1 MSFFDYIQTFYV
13 VPDAIGGANEVMA
26 TSIELYFRSKP
37 SLVKNISG
45 SKNPGITVW
54 LCDVENN
61 TPIPERV
68 VKKSITAIEYD
79 YINTSQNA
87 LSATSVRFNSGVLL
101 KAGKFYGIVIKYDD
115 PAFEIWL
122 NKQGDKLVNATGVT
136 NIVSSGSQGRFDG
149 ILYKST
155 NTNDYLSFSDRDL
168 KFKLNIAKYIETSGT
183 FTLVNKPYEFIT
195 MGSSSGSFL
204 GGEFVYANTADEAG
218 TINISSSN
226 LQVTGTGTDFSN
238 YTSGNYLVVSGDVL
252 KIKTIANATHL
263 ILDELPSVT
272 NAAATYKYPPVA
284 AVYYTDYTKSKVYL
298 TDSNA
303 ANATFRF
310 APGTRI
316 IGERSGASA
325 NVVSLDRYQVDNFT
339 PKFLIN
345 NPSTSK
351 FDISYTIA
359 NTSNAVPVT
368 FSNIELLKNNNSSR
382 PSYLLSRSQEVVET
396 NMYGP
401 SKRSSAVKVDFTVNI
416 SNSNLFSVPYI
427 ETDELDFYTYQNDI
441 NTTSSTTKYGITDY
455 DTEVEKNGLGKS
467 KYIST
472 KVSFATDKFA
482 EDIRVYLTA
491 YRPSG
496 TNIKVYAKLHNSI
509 DKETFDDKAWTPLE
523 LKDNIDRFSGESKDD
538 IIEYTYGLPIAPE
551 THFNLT
557 GQFLVTSASDT
568 ITATVDPT
576 SSVYPGDLI
585 KVYDPL
591 RAADNYEVF
600 TVLAVTSSTI
610 QVNKPIINNNILGN
624 MYVDRLKY
632 KNVAWNNIANDNI
645 ARYVNTAG
653 VEFDTFNT
661 MQIKIVFLSTD
672 THIAPEVHQIQAI
685 GVSA

>member
-13 VPDAIGGANEVMA
+13 VPDAVGGANEVMA
-26 TSIELYFRSKP
+26 TSLELYFKSKP

-61 TPIPERV
+61 SPIPERV
-68 VKKSITAIEYD
+68 VKKSITNVEYD
-79 YINTSQNA
+79 FVNTSQN
-87 LSATSVRFNSGVLL
+87 SQSGTIVRFSSGVLL

-122 NKQGDKLVNATGVT
+122 NKQGDKLVNDTGVT
-136 NIVSSGSQGRFDG
+136 NVVSSGSQGRFDG

-168 KFKLNIAKYIETSGT
+168 KFKVNIAKYIETSGT
-183 FTLVNKPYEFIT
+183 FYLVNKPYEFLKV
-195 MGSSSGSFL
+195 GSSTGSFV
-204 GGEFVYANTADEAG
+204 GGEFVYANTADETG
-218 TINISSSN
+218 TISISSSN
-226 LQVTGTGTDFSN
+226 LHVTGTGTDFSG
-238 YTSGNYLVVSGDVL
+238 YTAGNFLVAGGDVL
-252 KIKTIANATHL
+252 KIKTVANATSL
-263 ILDELPSVT
+263 ILDELPATT
-272 NAAATYKYPPVA
+272 NAAATFKYPPVA
-284 AVYYTDYTKSKVYL
+284 AVSYTDYTQNKVYL

-359 NTSNAVPVT
+359 NTGNAVPVT
-368 FSNIELLKNNNSSR
+368 FSNIELLKSNDTIR
-382 PSYLLSRSQEVVET
+382 ESYLLSRSQEVVEGA
-396 NMYGP
+396 MYGT
-401 SKRSSAVKVDFTVNI
+401 SKRSSAVKVDFTVNV
-416 SNSNLFSVPYI
+416 SNTNLFSVPYI

-441 NTTSSTTKYGITDY
+441 NSTSLATKYGITDY
-455 DTEVEKNGLGKS
+455 DTEVEKNGTAKS

-472 KVSFATDKFA
+472 KVSFAVDKYA
-482 EDIRVYLTA
+482 EDIRVFLTA
-491 YRPSG
+491 YKPAG

-509 DKETFDDKAWTPLE
+509 DKETFDDKAWSPLE
-523 LKDNIDRFSGESKDD
+523 LKDNIDKFSGESKDD
-538 IIEYTYGLPIAPE
+538 LIEYTYGLPSAPE
-551 THFNLT
+551 TQFNLT
-557 GQFLVTSASDT
+557 GQFIVSSGSDVVV
-568 ITATVDPT
+568 ATVDPT

-585 KVYDPL
+585 KIYDPI
-591 RAADNYEVF
+591 RAENYEVF
-600 TVLAVTSSTI
+600 SVISVASGSIT
-610 QVNKPIINNNILGN
+610 VNKPIINNNILGN

-632 KNVAWNNIANDNI
+632 KNVAWNNIANDNVS
-645 ARYVNTAG
+645 RYVNVAG

-661 MQIKIVFLSTD
+661 MQIKVVFLAD
-672 THIAPEVHQIQAI
+672 DAFNVPEVHQIQAI